1 MSVTDTISHICVSY
15 LLIYQLIKISD
26 NHFWNISSHSCSNS
40 EIWESQMMHSVSRL
54 SLLLVVT
61 SKLPLTW
68 YLKDY
73 KPTCPTPVS
82 ELHVFWI
89 SEQRTESSLL
99 FTQVVLFKIVILLT
113 FVECSIGRS
122 QCYSCSRSS
131 TGYLLPGWMYDDTEY
146 YLHFVKKITER
157 SLGKS
162 PKLLWL
168 GKVWVVRHFYL
179 WLFWK
184 YAYYL

>member
-82 ELHVFWI
+82 EFHVFWI
-89 SEQRTESSLL
+89 LN
-99 FTQVVLFKIVILLT
+99 
-113 FVECSIGRS
+113 
-122 QCYSCSRSS
+122 
-131 TGYLLPGWMYDDTEY
+131 LPGWMYDDTEY
-146 YLHFVKKITER
+146 YLNFVKKITER

-168 GKVWVVRHFYL
+168 GKVWVLRHFYL